1 MVNNVQP
8 VQALSRGVH
17 DILCLNQKSFGLV
30 PQFSHVVKLKAIL
43 TRHLI
48 CILKIL
54 LKNWKAPFT
63 LFLNAVCKS
72 YAQVLCNI
80 REQVLTRNKKVVE
93 FNIFQVTFE
102 VLQEMLKA
110 ISQIWDLPVTVFR
123 SGAAGMEERGLGVIG
138 AEFSQGRIF
147 FFTQMHKVLEQL

>member
-1 MVNNVQP
+1 MVNNVP
-8 VQALSRGVH
+8 SVQVLSRGVH
-17 DILCLNQKSFGLV
+17 DILCLNRKSFDLV
-30 PQFSHVVKLKAIL
+30 PQFSYVVKLKAIL

-54 LKNWKAPFT
+54 LKNRKAAFT

-72 YAQVLCNI
+72 YTQVLSNI

-93 FNIFQVTFE
+93 FNIFQVTFK

-110 ISQIWDLPVTVFR
+110 ISQIWGLPDTVFR

-138 AEFSQGRIF
+138 AEFAQGRIV
-147 FFTQMHKVLEQL
+147 FFTQMQKVLEQL